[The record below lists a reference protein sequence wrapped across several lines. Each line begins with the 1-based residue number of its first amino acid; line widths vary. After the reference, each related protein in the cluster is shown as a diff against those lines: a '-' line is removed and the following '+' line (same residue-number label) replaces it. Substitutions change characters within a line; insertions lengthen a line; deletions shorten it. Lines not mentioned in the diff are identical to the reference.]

1 MFTLYKA
8 MIINIPRYDK
18 SRNNS
23 AVSFDDMVLNTELR
37 KKKYQKM
44 QI

>member
-1 MFTLYKA
+1 

-18 SRNNS
+18 LRNNS
-23 AVSFDDMVLNTELR
+23 AISFDDMILDTELR